1 MSIESDLFKVAME
14 EAKRERQS
22 RGPTKEFHVVIADT
36 MAEAKSKMSNHHC
49 SRCWQ
54 EIRYYTAGNK
64 NALRGQC
71 FDDVTA
77 IHVYTFDLIIWR
89 DLAMCLEFSKFSG
102 PIWVKARKRE

>member
-1 MSIESDLFKVAME
+1 MSIDNFLLQEAIN

-49 SRCWQ
+49 SRCWH

-102 PIWVKARKRE
+102 PIYTHARKRE